1 MRVHELAKELGVA
14 SKELLAT
21 LEEMGVAGR
30 SASSSVPEDMV
41 PRLRAS
47 GGKATTAPKRREVL
61 EPPPSPK
68 PKKAKKPA
76 PKTAAPA
83 ATAPTLSV
91 VPDPAPAAPAPA
103 APAAPADA
111 KPDAQPAPSTVPGPG
126 APSMSVM
133 RFIRGSTA
141 QTMADKLNRSP
152 AEVVKVLF
160 TAGEMATATTSL
172 SDDAIGMVAAELG
185 YHAEIVG
192 VEDDEAETE
201 VGRDVDESAL
211 IARAPVVT
219 IMGHVDHGK
228 TKLLDAIR
236 DTDVVAGEFG
246 GITQHIGAYQAHVGE
261 REITFIDTPGHEAF
275 TAMRARG
282 AQVTDIAVLVVA
294 ADDGVMP
301 QTVEALDHA
310 KAAAVP
316 IVVAVNKV
324 DKEEADPQRVRTQM
338 VELGIVPSE
347 WGGTYEFVDVSAKAR
362 VNLDGLL
369 ETILLVAD
377 LEELK
382 GDPTGRSRGTVIEA
396 HLDKGRGPV
405 ATVLVQK
412 GSLDVGDAL
421 VSGTTYAKIRAMQ
434 DELGRT
440 VTKAGPSKPVVIL
453 GWNAVPE
460 SGDDFREVSDE
471 REARHLAAERE
482 AKTRA
487 AELVVTRPPTLV
499 DLMRQAELSE
509 IPELT
514 VIVKADVQGSLGAL
528 SDALL
533 KLPQDEVRVR
543 IVHSAAGGITQQDIS
558 LALASN
564 AIVIGFNVRPDANAR
579 ELAEREGVDVRLYR
593 VIYDAIDD
601 VKAALSGMLKPEQRE
616 AELGRAEVREL
627 FRVPKLGVIAGCYVL
642 SGTIRRD
649 GKARLVRDG
658 IVIYEGR
665 VGSLRRFKDD
675 VREVAQGYEC
685 GIGIEGYQDIKEGD
699 VIEAYEVREVARSL

>member
-1 MRVHELAKELGVA
+1 
-14 SKELLAT
+14 
-21 LEEMGVAGR
+21 
-30 SASSSVPEDMV
+30 
-41 PRLRAS
+41 
-47 GGKATTAPKRREVL
+47 
-61 EPPPSPK
+61 
-68 PKKAKKPA
+68 
-76 PKTAAPA
+76 
-83 ATAPTLSV
+83 
-91 VPDPAPAAPAPA
+91 
-103 APAAPADA
+103 
-111 KPDAQPAPSTVPGPG
+111 
-126 APSMSVM
+126 M
-133 RFIRGSTA
+133 RFIRGATP
-141 QTMADKLNRSP
+141 QTIAEKTGRSP
-152 AEVVKVLF
+152 AEIVKILF

-172 SDDAIGMVAAELG
+172 SDEAIALVATELG
-185 YHAEIVG
+185 NAAEIVS
-192 VEDDEAETE
+192 VEDEAEDE
-201 VGRDVDESAL
+201 VVDDVDEAAL
-211 IARAPVVT
+211 VPRAPVVT

-246 GITQHIGAYQAHVGE
+246 GITQHIGAYQAHIGD

-301 QTVEALDHA
+301 QTIEALDHA
-310 KAAAVP
+310 KAASVP

-347 WGGTYEFVDVSAKAR
+347 WGGTYEFVDVSAKAGT
-362 VNLDGLL
+362 NLDGLL

-377 LEELK
+377 LEELR

-412 GSLDVGDAL
+412 GTLDVGDAL
-421 VSGTTYAKIRAMQ
+421 VSGTAYAKIRAMQ
-434 DELGRT
+434 DEKGRP
-440 VTKAGPSKPVVIL
+440 VTTAGPSKPVVVL
-453 GWNAVPE
+453 GWNTVPE
-460 SGDDFREVSDE
+460 SGEDFREVSDE

-487 AELVVTRPPTLV
+487 AELVITRPPTLV

-528 SDALL
+528 TDALL

-558 LALASN
+558 LALASD
-564 AIVIGFNVRPDANAR
+564 AIVIGFNVRPDTNAR
-579 ELAEREGVDVRLYR
+579 ELAEREGVDIRLYR

-616 AELGRAEVREL
+616 SELGRAEVREL
-627 FRVPKLGVIAGCYVL
+627 FRVPKLGVIAGSYVL
-642 SGTIRRD
+642 SGNIQRD
-649 GKARLVRDG
+649 AKARLVRDG

-665 VGSLRRFKDD
+665 IGSLRRFKDD

-685 GIGIEGYQDIKEGD
+685 GIGIEGYQNIEEGD

>member
-1 MRVHELAKELGVA
+1 
-14 SKELLAT
+14 
-21 LEEMGVAGR
+21 
-30 SASSSVPEDMV
+30 
-41 PRLRAS
+41 
-47 GGKATTAPKRREVL
+47 
-61 EPPPSPK
+61 
-68 PKKAKKPA
+68 
-76 PKTAAPA
+76 
-83 ATAPTLSV
+83 
-91 VPDPAPAAPAPA
+91 
-103 APAAPADA
+103 
-111 KPDAQPAPSTVPGPG
+111 
-126 APSMSVM
+126 M
-133 RFIRGSTA
+133 RFIRGATP
-141 QTMADKLNRSP
+141 QTIADKVGRAP
-152 AEVVKVLF
+152 AEVVKILF

-172 SDDAIGMVAAELG
+172 SDDAIQMAASELG
-185 YHAEIVG
+185 FHAEIVG
-192 VEDDEAETE
+192 VEDE
-201 VGRDVDESAL
+201 VEEEVADDVDEAAL
-211 IARAPVVT
+211 APRAPVVT

-310 KAAAVP
+310 KAAGVP

-338 VELGIVPSE
+338 VELGIVPAE
-347 WGGTYEFVDVSAKAR
+347 WGGTNEFVDVSAKAR
-362 VNLDGLL
+362 MNLDGLL

-421 VSGTTYAKIRAMQ
+421 VSGTAYAKIRAMQ

-440 VTKAGPSKPVVIL
+440 LTTAGPSKPVVIL
-453 GWNAVPE
+453 GWNTVPE
-460 SGDDFREVSDE
+460 SGEDFREVNDE

-482 AKTRA
+482 ARTRA
-487 AELVVTRPPTLV
+487 AELVITRPPTLV

-528 SDALL
+528 TDALL

-543 IVHSAAGGITQQDIS
+543 IVHSAAGGITQQDIT
-558 LALASN
+558 LALASD
-564 AIVIGFNVRPDANAR
+564 AIVIGFNVRPDTNAR
-579 ELAEREGVDVRLYR
+579 ALAEREGVDIRLYR

-616 AELGRAEVREL
+616 SELGRAEVREL
-627 FRVPKLGVIAGCYVL
+627 FRVPKLGVIAGSYVL
-642 SGTIRRD
+642 SGNLQRD
-649 GKARLVRDG
+649 AKARLVRDG

-665 VGSLRRFKDD
+665 IGSLRRFKDD

-685 GIGIEGYQDIKEGD
+685 GIGIDGYQDIKEGD